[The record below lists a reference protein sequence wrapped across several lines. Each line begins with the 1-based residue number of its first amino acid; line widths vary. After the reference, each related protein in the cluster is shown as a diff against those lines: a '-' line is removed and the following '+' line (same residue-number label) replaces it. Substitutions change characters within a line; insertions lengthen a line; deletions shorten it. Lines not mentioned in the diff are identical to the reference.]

1 MNNELFDNLQ
11 AVFNVNGTEID
22 FNVALLNHFLIQN
35 EEIEVAIAPI
45 EVAIREDDY
54 VNIFEEFRAWFY
66 HSFGN
71 IEISEEILVNEQV
84 EMVGSFDEF
93 ENLFIQQ
100 ENVIEELIMN
110 HFVSLLI

>member
-11 AVFNVNGTEID
+11 AVFNV
-22 FNVALLNHFLIQN
+22 N

-71 IEISEEILVNEQV
+71 IEISEEILV